1 MTKKN
6 IGVLFVCCCMVASTI
21 GILTNSAGVFFT
33 SVADSFGV
41 GRGSVSLTLTIS
53 NMAYAVGGLFTV
65 KWIRNANF
73 KKTVL
78 LFSSIYGIS
87 TAVLGICPDV
97 FFMYVLSVIRG
108 FSTGVIGMV
117 LVTILINNHFI
128 SNVGL
133 ATSIALGFSGIAG
146 AILSPVFTFLIQS
159 TGWRM
164 SYVCIGILSFVLYL
178 PCILSPVGLGN
189 KEVETVNGNNA
200 VVHGGNISKAIF
212 FMVCVYIFA
221 CSAGTAIPQHF
232 PGMIENG
239 AILVSVTMI
248 ANTAGKVLFGILADK
263 VGTRKS
269 LLLYGCIVCAGLI
282 SLLVSKERMIWIIA
296 SAMVGFVYAMSAVG
310 GVLFSREVFRES
322 YDVYYPKVALI
333 GTVSNA
339 VFTTLIGYMYDLF
352 QSYNEAII
360 MLAVLIAGSMVTVL
374 MCKR

>member
-6 IGVLFVCCCMVASTI
+6 IGVLLVCCCMVASTI

-78 LFSSIYGIS
+78 LFSCIYGIS

-117 LVTILINNHFI
+117 LVTILINNHFT

-146 AILSPVFTFLIQS
+146 AILSPAFTALIQS

-164 SYVCIGILSFVLYL
+164 SYVCIGILSFV
-178 PCILSPVGLGN
+178 
-189 KEVETVNGNNA
+189 
-200 VVHGGNISKAIF
+200 F
-212 FMVCVYIFA
+212 
-221 CSAGTAIPQHF
+221 
-232 PGMIENG
+232 
-239 AILVSVTMI
+239 VS
-248 ANTAGKVLFGILADK
+248 G
-263 VGTRKS
+263 R
-269 LLLYGCIVCAGLI
+269 
-282 SLLVSKERMIWIIA
+282 
-296 SAMVGFVYAMSAVG
+296 
-310 GVLFSREVFRES
+310 
-322 YDVYYPKVALI
+322 
-333 GTVSNA
+333 
-339 VFTTLIGYMYDLF
+339 
-352 QSYNEAII
+352 
-360 MLAVLIAGSMVTVL
+360 
-374 MCKR
+374 